1 MKQNSAVILT
11 SDHYHKKGVLESI
24 EKLRSMSN
32 RIYILIAFP
41 SDYTD
46 DITSSYLYHEV
57 KQIAELETMSTSLDF
72 LSFKD
77 FSHLR
82 KEIALFLDK
91 NNITVVSTPRFKESF
106 YEELFE
112 ESLPIQLYKYFY
124 NITLILTEHLSEEPD
139 SQDFEQGIRMVL
151 DDDGL
156 LVDESDTK
164 SGIKGLFFKYKQTD
178 FNNGVFLEE
187 GKLPKVYRINNSVA
201 GKPQQN
207 LM

>member
-1 MKQNSAVILT
+1 
-11 SDHYHKKGVLESI
+11 
-24 EKLRSMSN
+24 MSN

-46 DITSSYLYHEV
+46 DIASSYLYHEV

-164 SGIKGLFFKYKQTD
+164 SGIKGLFFLNINKQILTMA
-178 FNNGVFLEE
+178 FF
-187 GKLPKVYRINNSVA
+187 
-201 GKPQQN
+201 
-207 LM
+207 